1 MNNNDKDKR
10 LNVLVVD
17 DNKWDMKLIQ
27 LYLKNHN
34 IEITTANNGFDA
46 VDSVKKGNI
55 DVVLMDIQMPVMDG
69 FEATKKIREFNSS
82 IPIVAYT
89 ALAIT
94 GDRQACLDAGFTD
107 YISKPLYKE
116 PLLKILSNY
125 IK

>member
-55 DVVLMDIQMPVMDG
+55 DVVFMDG